1 MLAHSTKTKLVESKN
16 FLLDVLHFDPKHRTF
31 NFVSIVCIA
40 LTFLLYR
47 SFGSR
52 QLSFERLEKKKG
64 LKRFKGFEGLKF
76 VLCVRELV
84 TY

>member
-1 MLAHSTKTKLVESKN
+1 MLAHSTKTKLVESEN
-16 FLLDVLHFDPKHRTF
+16 FSLDVLHFDPKHGTF

-40 LTFLLYR
+40 LTFYR

-52 QLSFERLEKKKG
+52 QLSFERMEKKKG
-64 LKRFKGFEGLKF
+64 LKRFKGLEVLKF

>member
-1 MLAHSTKTKLVESKN
+1 MRFYRLY
-16 FLLDVLHFDPKHRTF
+16 RF
-31 NFVSIVCIA
+31 NLSIV
-40 LTFLLYR
+40 

-52 QLSFERLEKKKG
+52 QLSFERMEKKKG
-64 LKRFKGFEGLKF
+64 LKRFKGFDGLEPFKV